1 MEFLILLISILVIWI
16 YIKTRPLKP
25 IYRSDIEPK
34 DGDIPITESKKMLRQ
49 YLKDFPDQIPD
60 YSKDLSKSEINEY
73 ISFVIEDFTETFKGD
88 VDDLKFELK
97 DQQDEYKE
105 LMANGHEEDALHT
118 KQYIDEIKEQL
129 GNKDSSDWLLWKI
142 NQLRGVDGK
151 TNSELR
157 KRNYK
162 KN

>member
-25 IYRSDIEPK
+25 IYRTDIELK

-73 ISFVIEDFTETFKGD
+73 ISWEIEDLTDTFKGD
-88 VDDLKFELK
+88 VDDLKSELK
-97 DQQDEYKE
+97 DYQAE
-105 LMANGHEEDALHT
+105 
-118 KQYIDEIKEQL
+118 
-129 GNKDSSDWLLWKI
+129 
-142 NQLRGVDGK
+142 
-151 TNSELR
+151 
-157 KRNYK
+157 
-162 KN
+162 